1 MKDIVK
7 RGKVL
12 EYPNYWTFITQR
24 WVLQAEPVL
33 TSPIL
38 HDVTVSSKCYIVH
51 GPWYSGKTTLL
62 NALDDSLHYT
72 HRGEG
77 IETSMRGKWP
87 PLYSK
92 KGDKTM
98 DRIRTRQRYFAI
110 AALASLPPCCS
121 SKQGQDE
128 PLHWSLFVAR
138 ENKLDMVYQVK
149 GDAVRVTNP
158 AGRISGVDSM
168 ILRIPIYSLYILLRY
183 ILE

>member
-1 MKDIVK
+1 MGYDSKLATTSYQDGGDAAKGTPRACDSTAESNGILESLHVVTILMLTLFCRAGAQTNAIDRVGCQARIKDIVK

-24 WVLQAEPVL
+24 WALQAEPVL

-51 GPWYSGKTTLL
+51 GPWHSGKTTLL

-92 KGDKTM
+92 KGNKTM
-98 DRIRTRQRYFAI
+98 DRIRTRR
-110 AALASLPPCCS
+110 AS
-121 SKQGQDE
+121 
-128 PLHWSLFVAR
+128 SLVSFR
-138 ENKLDMVYQVK
+138 RPRK
-149 GDAVRVTNP
+149 
-158 AGRISGVDSM
+158 
-168 ILRIPIYSLYILLRY
+168 
-183 ILE
+183 